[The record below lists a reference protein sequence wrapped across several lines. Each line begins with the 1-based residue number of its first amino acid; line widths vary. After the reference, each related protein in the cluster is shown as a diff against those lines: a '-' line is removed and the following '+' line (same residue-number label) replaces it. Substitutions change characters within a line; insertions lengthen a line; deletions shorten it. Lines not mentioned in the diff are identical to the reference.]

1 MLVQQNEEVIVS
13 IWRIMRAASTPVCQ
27 GSPDALWN
35 TSGFCSLPFGFE
47 ALADR
52 QAASH
57 TDCIVLM
64 PSVYLD
70 GVEMQREVVYTP
82 PDLQRLCQ
90 EMGVQG

>member
-13 IWRIMRAASTPVCQ
+13 IWRIMRAASTPVSP
-27 GSPDALWN
+27 GTPDALCN
-35 TSGFCSLPFGFE
+35 TSVFCSLPFRFE